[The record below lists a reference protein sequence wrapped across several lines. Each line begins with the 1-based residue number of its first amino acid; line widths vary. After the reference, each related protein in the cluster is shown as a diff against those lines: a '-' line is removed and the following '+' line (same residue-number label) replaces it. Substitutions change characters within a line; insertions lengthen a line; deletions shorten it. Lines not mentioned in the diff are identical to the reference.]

1 MTSLYR
7 GSLKHKDRPSTGR
20 KGTLCPEWTHVADDS
35 GFSGDS
41 FKHCWEKTVAH
52 DLFERATV
60 WSDGQRFATERG
72 VAFEAKPTG
81 DGTWHGFPV
90 PWESVPP
97 LILNQGL
104 QEGKVSR
111 RSVKLYRH
119 RDTHDI
125 RWALD
130 SDEP

>member
-20 KGTLCPEWTHVADDS
+20 KGTLCPEWTHTAIDS
-35 GFSGDS
+35 GFNGDP
-41 FKHCWEKTVAH
+41 FNHPWDETVAH
-52 DLFERATV
+52 QLFNSATV
-60 WSDGQRFATERG
+60 WTDGRYFATARG
-72 VAFEAKPTG
+72 IAFEAKPTR
-81 DGTWHGFPV
+81 DGSWHGFPV

-97 LILNQGL
+97 SILNQWL
-104 QEGKVSR
+104 REKKVSGR
-111 RSVKLYRH
+111 EIRLYKQS
-119 RDTHDI
+119 DKNDI